1 MCLSVHPQSFVQV
14 AKRGASKAFKIVEN
28 LLENCTSR
36 SCSMSSNSF
45 YFGSLRVRER
55 ERETERE
62 REREREREGGRF
74 ITSDITHAEVYS
86 DNNTTP
92 HAQQFTV
99 HTTIEFGTN
108 I

>member
-55 ERETERE
+55 ERE
-62 REREREREGGRF
+62 REGGRF